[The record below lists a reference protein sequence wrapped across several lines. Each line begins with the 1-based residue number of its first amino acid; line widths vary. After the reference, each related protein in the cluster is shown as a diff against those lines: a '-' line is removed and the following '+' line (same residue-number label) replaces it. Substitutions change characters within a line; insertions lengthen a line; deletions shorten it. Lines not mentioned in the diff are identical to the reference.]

1 MGHWAEIDENNI
13 VIRVIVIKEAELD
26 LKKREAAIEMAL
38 KRKELQLKES
48 ELKLNQAELVLESVQ
63 ERPVAIG
70 KT

>member
-1 MGHWAEIDENNI
+1 
-13 VIRVIVIKEAELD
+13 
-26 LKKREAAIEMAL
+26 MAL